1 MERHVGEVN
10 MSSQPLRYDVETMFG
25 EQEGDVL
32 GSITFSKKMCSEH
45 RFSSNAYGSHHGIGK
60 R

>member
-1 MERHVGEVN
+1 

-32 GSITFSKKMCSEH
+32 GSITFLKKICSEH